1 MVDMPKMSKMYKMS
15 KMSKMS
21 KKVIFE
27 DLEADVVDLA
37 VLLRISIVASHDKAI
52 AGETGLLEA
61 SDYPLWSRLY
71 SDWAVITSR

>member
-1 MVDMPKMSKMYKMS
+1 MRSASCNGIKMSKMCKMS
-15 KMSKMS
+15 KMSKM
-21 KKVIFE
+21 VNFE

-61 SDYPLWSRLY
+61 SDYPL
-71 SDWAVITSR
+71 

>member
-1 MVDMPKMSKMYKMS
+1 MRSASCNGIKMS
-15 KMSKMS
+15 KMSKM
-21 KKVIFE
+21 VIFQ

-61 SDYPLWSRLY
+61 SNYPLWWRLY
-71 SDWAVITSR
+71 SDWAVITRR